1 MKYIAGPHGLDSR
14 LSEANFSLFP
24 LSFSLI
30 HTHKCKCTMA
40 SLPSFYNTPKIPSF
54 LFPVFPSLSVC
65 LMHSTYWKPAGL
77 LTLCVIF
84 PVTIA

>member
-1 MKYIAGPHGLDSR
+1 MGLILDCQELIS
-14 LSEANFSLFP
+14 LSP
-24 LSFSLI
+24 LSLSLSLSLTYT
-30 HTHKCKCTMA
+30 HTHKYKCTMA

-77 LTLCVIF
+77 LTLCVIS
-84 PVTIA
+84 PLTIA